1 MNQTMDRYSRTFSR
15 SAKHA
20 KYMFQSMHAIKELK
34 TIQDLLDHQ
43 LLGYNDSGR
52 QRLYLYQFIRDTRNT
67 KRGTLDIGEFH
78 LHLWTSDEES
88 DNDSTMRYYTNYIV
102 LYQMKPG
109 QTRFIKYDYAN
120 YKKMCEI
127 AEFFKDVRVF
137 YLGDIG
143 YEISQSVTPE
153 QVANKYF
160 GSSDFSTIFSYI
172 SNRADFNRRK
182 SLEYAAKMGTPL
194 HAELA
199 VAKTVPL
206 LGTHH
211 RPDKSTVQKYWDA
224 TKQSMV
230 SPFMP
235 NASTSSRLGI
245 LGRSYSLAAAT
256 GLAMNP
262 TVPKKLSA
270 ALAVLSVLPTAW
282 SIYNKKE
289 EIDSRQ
295 KQMQE
300 VPESE
305 RHELLTKGAL
315 SAKLINR
322 LSQSQLV
329 GQRDKK
335 KMVVYSHG
343 RVHSHKSNTSGG
355 SKKSKT
361 RKTRKTRKICY

>member
-1 MNQTMDRYSRTFSR
+1 
-15 SAKHA
+15 
-20 KYMFQSMHAIKELK
+20 
-34 TIQDLLDHQ
+34 
-43 LLGYNDSGR
+43 
-52 QRLYLYQFIRDTRNT
+52 
-67 KRGTLDIGEFH
+67 
-78 LHLWTSDEES
+78 
-88 DNDSTMRYYTNYIV
+88 
-102 LYQMKPG
+102 MKPG

-143 YEISQSVTPE
+143 YEISESVTPE

-172 SNRADFNRRK
+172 SNRADFNRHK
-182 SLEYAAKMGTPL
+182 SLEHAAKMGTPL

-211 RPDKSTVQKYWDA
+211 RPEKSTVQKYWDA

-262 TVPKKLSA
+262 TVPKELSA

-300 VPESE
+300 QMQEVPESE

-322 LSQSQLV
+322 LSQSPSV
-329 GQRDKK
+329 VSVVSNRDKK
-335 KMVVYSHG
+335 KMVVSSHG

>member
-1 MNQTMDRYSRTFSR
+1 MNQTMERYSTAFSD
-15 SAKHA
+15 SAKA
-20 KYMFQSMHAIKELK
+20 KSMFQSRHAIKELK
-34 TIQDLLDHQ
+34 TIQDLLDHER
-43 LLGYNDSGR
+43 LGHYDR
-52 QRLYLYQFIRDTRNT
+52 PRLYLYQFIRDTGKT

-78 LHLWTSDEES
+78 LHLRTS

-109 QTRFIKYDYAN
+109 QTQFIKYDYEN

-143 YEISQSVTPE
+143 YEISQSFTPE
-153 QVANKYF
+153 QAANKYF

-182 SLEYAAKMGTPL
+182 SLEHAAKMGTPL
-194 HAELA
+194 HAELE

-206 LGTHH
+206 LGTYHP
-211 RPDKSTVQKYWDA
+211 PDKSTVQKYWNA
-224 TKQSMV
+224 TKESIV

-245 LGRSYSLAAAT
+245 LGMSYPVAAAA
-256 GLAMNP
+256 GLVLNP
-262 TVPKKLSA
+262 TMPTKLSA
-270 ALAVLSVLPTAW
+270 ALAALSVLPTAW

-305 RHELLTKGAL
+305 RHDLLTKGAL
-315 SAKLINR
+315 SATLINR
-322 LSQSQLV
+322 LSQNPLV
-329 GQRDKK
+329 RQRDKT
-335 KMVVYSHG
+335 KMVGYSHG
-343 RVHSHKSNTSGG
+343 RVHSHKSTTSGG